1 MYDYLRDELPQL
13 IRSQFNVS
21 ERCAIS
27 GHSMGGHGALIMALK
42 TRAVLPAFPLSRLSL
57 TLRRFPGAKAFTA
70 YLGADESTWQA
81 WDSCALMQ
89 ASQPDDAIP
98 TLIDRGDS
106 DIPRA
111 AAAAGGV
118 GGVRAAEIMAVNPA
132 NSARLRSQL
141 LFHCFIY
148 RRSSAFSCPLSA
160 GLISCRYAAA
170 SVAAHRFPL
179 ARPPLQ
185 GMSYST
191 ITVSLFSTAVF
202 LSAQYRE
209 PV

>member
-98 TLIDRGDS
+98 TLIDRAIATHS
-106 DIPRA
+106 SRCSCS
-111 AAAAGGV
+111 
-118 GGVRAAEIMAVNPA
+118 RRCWR
-132 NSARLRSQL
+132 SARGRN
-141 LFHCFIY
+141 HG
-148 RRSSAFSCPLSA
+148 R
-160 GLISCRYAAA
+160 
-170 SVAAHRFPL
+170 
-179 ARPPLQ
+179 
-185 GMSYST
+185 
-191 ITVSLFSTAVF
+191 
-202 LSAQYRE
+202 
-209 PV
+209 